1 MPRMRENAA
10 MKNRKKYFLLLLT
23 SVAALLAILSVVVF
37 TLKNRENIAD
47 NNRQYLI
54 DNTGQM
60 ALLVNDS
67 LGHGLKNI
75 QVLSNLAGE
84 WLASPEGGV
93 AALQRILTDSLFD
106 FIEFTDREGKNHNIT
121 GGISE
126 AGDRRYYLDAMRGNS
141 GMELIFHSRATN
153 ETLLVFYAPV
163 QHRGEIIGSLTGIY
177 KGRNQ
182 LSGLLTMDVFGY
194 PAEAYL
200 CREDGI
206 IIASN
211 QQIDTRAEISI
222 KEVLGSRL
230 LKGASADSLIYTGK
244 TAVIPLEGN
253 ETGACITGL
262 ADSGWYVIQIFP
274 EQATEIMVSRANR
287 IGINSAV
294 FLTSV
299 LMALLILTYVILTGS
314 IKETRKAL
322 EKAEAASRAKT
333 DFLFSMSHDIRTPMN
348 AIIGFLRLLKNEP
361 GCSARGREY
370 LGKIGD
376 ASRMLLSIINNVL
389 EMSQMAG
396 GKMVLEETVWSA
408 QQMVA
413 SSCAQLLPK
422 MKAKRLRLETSVE
435 VEHPHVWCDR
445 AKIQEIYLNILNN
458 ACAYTPEGG
467 SVSVRLTELPSER
480 EGHACFRT
488 EIEDSGIGMAG
499 DFLPHVFEPFARE
512 RDTTHSK
519 ISGTGLGLPIAK
531 RLVELM
537 GGSISAES
545 ERGTGTRI
553 TLVLPFRIALET
565 DGCEEKPV
573 EQAASGFA
581 GKRLLLVEDNDFN
594 AEFAADLLSEMGFE
608 VERAQDGA
616 ICVAM
621 MERAAAGYYDL
632 ILMDTQMP
640 NMNGYEAAQAIRAM
654 EDPLKA
660 ATPIVAMTANTFEE
674 DKKNAAAAGMNAHLA
689 KPVDIPK
696 LMETLKEFL

>member
-1 MPRMRENAA
+1 MARLRETTA
-10 MKNRKKYFLLLLT
+10 MKNRKNIFLLFLT
-23 SVAALLAILSVVVF
+23 SAAALLAILSVVVF
-37 TLKNRENIAD
+37 TLKNRENIAS

-84 WLASPEGGV
+84 SLASPASGV
-93 AALQRILTDSLFD
+93 AALRRILANSLFD
-106 FIEFTDREGKNHNIT
+106 FVEFTDREGKNHNIT

-126 AGDRRYYLDAMRGNS
+126 AADRRYYLDAMRGNS

-177 KGRNQ
+177 KERHQ
-182 LSGLLTMDVFGY
+182 LNGLLTMDVFGY

-211 QQIDTRAEISI
+211 QHIDTRAEISI
-222 KEVLGSRL
+222 KTVLGPRL
-230 LKGASADSLIYTGK
+230 LNGTPADSLIYTGK
-244 TAVIPLEGN
+244 TAVLPLAGN
-253 ETGACITGL
+253 ETGACIMGL
-262 ADSGWYVIQIFP
+262 ADSDWYVIQIFP
-274 EQATEIMVSRANR
+274 ERATEMMVTRANR
-287 IGINSAV
+287 IGINSAI

-314 IKETRKAL
+314 ITETRKAL
-322 EKAEAASRAKT
+322 EKAEIASKAKT
-333 DFLFSMSHDIRTPMN
+333 DFLFSMSHDLRTPMN
-348 AIIGFLRLLKNEP
+348 AIIGFLRLLKNEQ
-361 GCSARGREY
+361 GWSARGREY
-370 LGKIGD
+370 LGKIEA

-389 EMSQMAG
+389 EMSQLAG
-396 GKMVLEETVWSA
+396 GKLVLEETVWSA
-408 QQMVA
+408 QQLVA
-413 SSCAQLLPK
+413 SACAQLLPE
-422 MKAKRLRLETSVE
+422 MEAKRITLETDVE
-435 VEHPHVWCDR
+435 VEHPLVWCDGAR
-445 AKIQEIYLNILNN
+445 IQEIYLNILNN

-467 SVSVRLTELPSER
+467 SISVRLTELPPER
-480 EGHACFRT
+480 EGYAWFRT
-488 EIEDSGIGMAG
+488 EIEDTGIGMAG

-519 ISGTGLGLPIAK
+519 IAGTGLGLPIAK
-531 RLVELM
+531 RLAELM
-537 GGSISAES
+537 GGSIRAES
-545 ERGTGTRI
+545 EQGTGTRI
-553 TLVLPFRIALET
+553 TILLPHRIAAET

-581 GKRLLLVEDNDFN
+581 GKRLLLAEDNDFN
-594 AEFAADLLSEMGFE
+594 AEFAADLLNGMGFE

-621 MERAAAGYYDL
+621 MEKAPAGYYDL

-640 NMNGYEAAQAIRAM
+640 NMNGYQAAEAIRAM

-674 DKKNAAAAGMNAHLA
+674 DRKNAAAAGMNAHLA
-689 KPVDIPK
+689 KPVDIPQ
-696 LMETLKEFL
+696 LMKTLAEFL